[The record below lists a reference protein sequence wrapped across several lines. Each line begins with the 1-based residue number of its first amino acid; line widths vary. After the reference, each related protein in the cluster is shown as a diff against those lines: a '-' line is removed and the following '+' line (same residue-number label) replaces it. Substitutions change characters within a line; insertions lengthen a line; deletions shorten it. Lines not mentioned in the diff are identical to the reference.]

1 MRAMKL
7 VKQGQSLSVNN
18 FDFGENASD
27 IPHRHGALLPDAVR
41 AIICGPSGSGK
52 TNIMLSLLFEP
63 NGLKFANVYVYSK
76 SLYQPKYTFLENVLR
91 QVKEVGYFPYTDN
104 DDIVDPAEAK
114 EHSVFIFDDVACDK
128 QDKIRAYFSMGRH
141 KKVDSLYLCQTYARI
156 PKHLVRD
163 NANIIVLFKQDELN
177 LRHCYDDH
185 VTTDVSFDRFKDMCR
200 TCWQDNYGVL
210 VIVKDCDISKGRYR
224 KGFDEFIC
232 V

>member
-1 MRAMKL
+1 M
-7 VKQGQSLSVNN
+7 VKQSQSLSVKN
-18 FDFGENASD
+18 FDFAENAANN
-27 IPHRHGALLPDAVR
+27 PHPPRHGPLLPDAVR

-52 TNIMLSLLFEP
+52 TNIMFSLLFEP
-63 NGLKFANVYVYSK
+63 NGLKFENVYVYSK
-76 SLYQPKYTFLENVLR
+76 SLYQPKYKLLENVLR
-91 QVKEVGYFPYTDN
+91 QVKGVGYFPYSEN

-128 QDKIRAYFSMGRH
+128 QDKIRAYFCMGRH
-141 KKVDSLYLCQTYARI
+141 KKVDSFYLCQTYARI

-185 VTTDVSFDRFKDMCR
+185 VTTDVSFDQFKDMCR
-200 TCWQDNYGVL
+200 ACWQDNYGVL

-224 KGFDEFIC
+224 KGFDQFIC
-232 V
+232 M